1 MQDTRTVSSHV
12 ETVVK
17 TSLSRLANK
26 SFTQAVALP
35 TIPAVVQHAVRHAV
49 TDNLP
54 HHADAI
60 LAANTTRPPVRPVD
74 VPPPYL
80 LSPVKAVPSIV
91 AIASQPNAPPAA
103 HAATNHVAMAAT
115 TMAVTAT
122 VTIMAVIAMAA
133 TVTIAVDVIATAVI
147 AAITVTAGSPFQ

>member
-1 MQDTRTVSSHV
+1 
-12 ETVVK
+12 VVK

-26 SFTQAVALP
+26 SFTQAVALL
-35 TIPAVVQHAVRHAV
+35 TIPAVVQPAVRHAV

-54 HHADAI
+54 HRADAI

-91 AIASQPNAPPAA
+91 AIASRLNAPRVA
-103 HAATNHVAMAAT
+103 HVATGHVAMAT
-115 TMAVTAT
+115 TPT
-122 VTIMAVIAMAA
+122 VTIMAVIVMAVI
-133 TVTIAVDVIATAVI
+133 VTTAVDMIATAVI
-147 AAITVTAGSPFQ
+147 AAITVTAGSPLQ